1 MGRLRNTHPG
11 EVLKEEFLEPLHITS
26 SRLAEATGITHT
38 TVANIIHGTGR
49 VTADAAL
56 RLAKFL
62 GTTPRFWMGLQVDY
76 DLEERQTATDDELD
90 LTSSTTL
97 RTRVRMNHQHN
108 ELIKRI
114 TKVDQRPEDQCAY
127 AQWIKAG
134 AHLRLLR
141 DNANDSELI
150 IYATGQYTFVNTVT
164 VDADKVDETNLDVDD
179 LLAWSGSPFD
189 SSLASYVYG
198 GGRDDVWIERE
209 PSIDGAEA
217 LRRARPLI
225 FGRVRPDRPTGGTAY
240 FEASQEYSTLSDIHF
255 YPEHNAYCRYDDRG
269 DLEHAITI
277 TAQQESDGITLVTF
291 EREQLER
298 YLAASRSVLIRMF
311 DFTLFT
317 PGAFQGWSNGPENV
331 ITDRDIFYRQKV
343 DGKSAAYTRGVQIIR
358 PRRPKQAIFDAMKG
372 RSRSDD
378 HESRYVD
385 YDAYDFRN
393 KRVTTISTNP
403 MYTAN
408 NFSPDD
414 DDRPHELSPAF
425 FNAEVLARF
434 KANTDKYVVESRRIH
449 CRDAW
454 TLKRYDINAAGQ
466 VHVYICDLR
475 NLPYAE
481 QIYWRGFNERPKAS
495 ISERAIKNDFLG
507 QWIDLTDP
515 LERIKRLLAEWHR
528 SKFAWW
534 NLREK
539 AAAER
544 VTLPVTDSRDEWA
557 NAFKNLSILVIEG
570 FSARSIRAKLKEEQ
584 IEFDAKED
592 KSIVLI
598 ERLLAGKTSGIATQK
613 LEGLR
618 LAQRVRS
625 KVDAHARGA
634 EAEEMVVNAI
644 SDFGSLT
651 EHFRST
657 CEQIV
662 IELETIEQFL
672 GHEGPAKE

>member
-1 MGRLRNTHPG
+1 MGKLRNIHPG
-11 EVLKEEFLEPLHITS
+11 EVLKEEFLEPLHITPG
-26 SRLAEATGITHT
+26 RLAEVTGITDT
-38 TVANIIHGTGR
+38 TVANIIHGTDG
-49 VTADAAL
+49 VTVDSAL

-76 DLEERQTATDDELD
+76 DLEERQMATHDELD
-90 LTSSTTL
+90 PTSSTTL
-97 RTRVRMNHQHN
+97 RTRVGMIHHHKD
-108 ELIKRI
+108 LIKRI
-114 TKVDQRPEDQCAY
+114 TTVDERPEDPCAY
-127 AQWIKAG
+127 AQWIKAD

-141 DNANDSELI
+141 DNANHSELI
-150 IYATGQYTFVNTVT
+150 IYATGQYTFVNTVA
-164 VDADKVDETNLDVDD
+164 VDAAKVDENNLDVDD
-179 LLAWSGSPFD
+179 LLAWSADPFH

-209 PSIDGAEA
+209 RSIDGAEA

-255 YPEHNAYCRYDDRG
+255 YPEHSAYCRYDDRG
-269 DLEHAITI
+269 DLEHVITI
-277 TAQQESDGITLVTF
+277 TAQQESDGVSLVTF
-291 EREQLER
+291 EWEQLEQ
-298 YLAASRSVLIRMF
+298 YLAASRSVLVRMF
-311 DFTLFT
+311 DFTLYT

-331 ITDRDIFYRQKV
+331 ITDRDIFYRQKI
-343 DGKSAAYTRGVQIIR
+343 DGKSAAYTRGVQIIL

-372 RSRSDD
+372 RHRSDD
-378 HESRYVD
+378 HESRYVS

-403 MYTAN
+403 IDTAN
-408 NFSPDD
+408 NFSPDG

-454 TLKRYDINAAGQ
+454 TLQRYDINAAGQ
-466 VHVYICDLR
+466 VHAYICDLR

-481 QIYWRGFNERPKAS
+481 QIYWKGFNERPKAS

-515 LERIKRLLAEWHR
+515 LERIKRLLAEWNR
-528 SKFAWW
+528 SKLAWW

-570 FSARSIRAKLKEEQ
+570 FSERSIRARLKEEQ

-598 ERLLAGKTSGIATQK
+598 EKLLSAKTSGIATQK

-662 IELETIEQFL
+662 LELETIEQSL
-672 GHEGPAKE
+672 GHEGLAKE